1 MAYKVAIDS
10 SNSSENKN
18 GIVEKD
24 FTFTIAK
31 YINERLNNIG
41 IENFLVDE
49 TSIQIIISFFLRNF
63 NWVFLLILQK

>member
-24 FTFTIAK
+24 FTFTISK

-41 IENFLVDE
+41 IENILVDE
-49 TSIQIIISFFLRNF
+49 IIL
-63 NWVFLLILQK
+63 V